1 MRLHPVCLGLDA
13 DLKQL
18 QEGTGLVLAEENS
31 DDLDHLPHIMLSYD
45 WSCQQGVMLMK
56 AELQKAGYKTWMD
69 IDKMSGETVGGGSR
83 PGGQQGDA
91 TGQGGGQGEA
101 TGQGGGAGGGS
112 RPGG

>member
-1 MRLHPVCLGLDA
+1 MCVPAPCLSRPGCVRLHPVCLGLDA

-91 TGQGGGQGEA
+91 TGQGGG
-101 TGQGGGAGGGS
+101 
-112 RPGG
+112 